1 MGFLDMIT
9 GSGPDDPRSQA
20 ADQMIYGLLSG
31 NVAGGLLGAGNVF
44 AGARDRQLKRGL
56 LEAQLD
62 ETRAQAEARKALTAR
77 EQAEL
82 ERQQRIRAELPSL
95 FRAPGMTGGAPVPQ
109 TFGGTDVPMFSAPS
123 GVSPMQSAPGG
134 FDVQRAI
141 SLGLDPKAIEAYAGL
156 QNIGRPKASRQ
167 MEIDDGRGGKRIALV
182 DDFGREV
189 AGFAG
194 YTAPVQVNQGDRVSF
209 VKPAPGV
216 NMPINMSP
224 DAKESNA
231 LGWANNALTRRG
243 QDLTDARAREAN
255 VAGKVPAGYR
265 LAANGQGLEYI
276 PGGPADPARNGEK
289 MPSEGERKAAT
300 LLHRLESSQQQLVK
314 ALGDNPDAAK
324 PEMFPSAVRGARL
337 PLLGGIPGAAA
348 LANTTT
354 SQERQRVEA
363 AQLDMLDAA
372 LTLGTGA
379 AYTREQL
386 EGYRQSYFPQ
396 IGDSKETVRDKQVR
410 LQNIIEAAKIAAG
423 RAAPS
428 RAAVNPQDDPLGLR
442 K

>member
-1 MGFLDMIT
+1 MAI
-9 GSGPDDPRSQA
+9 SA
-20 ADQMIYGLLSG
+20 GLLSG
-31 NVAGGLLGAGNVF
+31 NFAGGLIGANQAF
-44 AGARDRQLKRGL
+44 AGAKDRQLKRGL

-82 ERQQRIRAELPSL
+82 ERQQRIRAELPGL

-109 TFGGTDVPMFSAPS
+109 TFGGTDVPMFSAPA

-216 NMPINMSP
+216 NLPINMSP
-224 DAKESNA
+224 DAKASNA

-255 VAGKVPAGYR
+255 SAGKAPAGYR
-265 LAANGQGLEYI
+265 YKADGSLEAI
-276 PGGPADPARNGEK
+276 PGGPADIKAGELGAKAEARSQSAIAQADSVLKEIKDAKGLVGWNTAGVGGALSVLPATDARDLSAK
-289 MPSEGERKAAT
+289 LTTIKAN
-300 LLHRLESSQQQLVK
+300 LGFDRLQQMRDQSPTGG
-314 ALGDNPDAAK
+314 ALGQVAIQELAALQATVASLDQLQSPAQLGAAMDKIERHYTNWRNTVNQAAK
-324 PEMFPSAVRGARL
+324 PQGGAT
-337 PLLGGIPGAAA
+337 GGWGI
-348 LANTTT
+348 
-354 SQERQRVEA
+354 Q
-363 AQLDMLDAA
+363 
-372 LTLGTGA
+372 
-379 AYTREQL
+379 
-386 EGYRQSYFPQ
+386 
-396 IGDSKETVRDKQVR
+396 K
-410 LQNIIEAAKIAAG
+410 
-423 RAAPS
+423 
-428 RAAVNPQDDPLGLR
+428 VN
-442 K
+442 